1 MSEKTDAHES
11 KALVPTKTSEA
22 YSELD
27 QKAIA
32 EQKVI
37 TDRLIEWML
46 ENGAVMPNL
55 YFEYYAVDFRGVCI
69 DTDFADDEIMVSIP
83 PALLVTVEK
92 AKASPIGQKISKSG
106 CRLRSHAYV
115 ACMLLEEKLNPNSYW
130 KPYLD
135 VLPASY
141 RCIPTEFTEEEL
153 EYLRGSLT
161 LEEIRERQENYSSEY
176 ADLCKKVPEF
186 AVHSE
191 RDYFW
196 GRLVVLT
203 RIFGVTIESTDTSAL
218 VPMAD
223 MLNHKYPAE
232 TYWTFDQGLNAFT
245 ITSQK
250 DFVAGEQVYDSYGR
264 KCNTEF
270 FMNYGF
276 VPFEDN
282 PNNECKLILSFP
294 EDSDM
299 YTYKILLLP
308 SDLHQVQVSRDYETE
323 ECNEM
328 WSFLRLGFCTAAE
341 FFQLTGGGYEVDDP
355 KDISPRNLRNELEVL
370 RQLSLAAQQSL
381 SEFDCSVEDDRMM
394 VQNAEALGLNRN
406 MVNAI
411 RTRASEKEVL
421 QWYIDLCGYFLDLL
435 VNDMTGTQFSS
446 IIDTDPVIVGDEN
459 IKHYAENVL
468 LPLLDDERSVSQ
480 LCTAFEEMKVSDYRN
495 PRYTAFVDGEDDDQD
510 PE

>member
-1 MSEKTDAHES
+1 
-11 KALVPTKTSEA
+11 
-22 YSELD
+22 
-27 QKAIA
+27 
-32 EQKVI
+32 
-37 TDRLIEWML
+37 
-46 ENGAVMPNL
+46 
-55 YFEYYAVDFRGVCI
+55 
-69 DTDFADDEIMVSIP
+69 
-83 PALLVTVEK
+83 
-92 AKASPIGQKISKSG
+92 
-106 CRLRSHAYV
+106 
-115 ACMLLEEKLNPNSYW
+115 
-130 KPYLD
+130 
-135 VLPASY
+135 
-141 RCIPTEFTEEEL
+141 
-153 EYLRGSLT
+153 
-161 LEEIRERQENYSSEY
+161 
-176 ADLCKKVPEF
+176 
-186 AVHSE
+186 
-191 RDYFW
+191 
-196 GRLVVLT
+196 
-203 RIFGVTIESTDTSAL
+203 
-218 VPMAD
+218 MAD

-282 PNNECKLILSFP
+282 PNHECKLILSFP